1 MLHVPASGRG
11 AQRRS
16 ACIKTMSVCFIKK
29 MNAFFF
35 DCGVYSDQYS
45 ASNEQRFSLR
55 AACSACSIDRL
66 SRIGMHRGCSGK
78 QVTCRLSICK
88 PKRFATTFG
97 PLLKRHACHH
107 VSLSGSPRVR
117 EESNMLIPSF
127 CAYPGG
133 CRSPAFSRVA
143 RARSPW
149 PNKRH
154 ASRYRAVWHWH
165 YQCQNK
171 CASSRRLLER
181 RSCGLRLAVQWA
193 KERYLCIT
201 GAVASDLE
209 ATYIAPHECN
219 SIPYLG
225 RDWPPACASDAVQ
238 Q

>member
-16 ACIKTMSVCFIKK
+16 ACIKTMSVCFIRK

-45 ASNEQRFSLR
+45 ASNEQRFFLR
-55 AACSACSIDRL
+55 AARHACSIDRL
-66 SRIGMHRGCSGK
+66 SRTGMHRGCSGK

-133 CRSPAFSRVA
+133 CRSPAFSRGHEVLGQTRDMLPGTA
-143 RARSPW
+143 PSGIGIINVRTSA
-149 PNKRH
+149 
-154 ASRYRAVWHWH
+154 
-165 YQCQNK
+165 
-171 CASSRRLLER
+171 LLAGAYSKE
-181 RSCGLRLAVQWA
+181 GLAV
-193 KERYLCIT
+193 C
-201 GAVASDLE
+201 V
-209 ATYIAPHECN
+209 
-219 SIPYLG
+219 
-225 RDWPPACASDAVQ
+225 
-238 Q
+238 